1 MRLSS
6 ATDELNDVRKP
17 ILIAVAALVV
27 FAAMANVGYR
37 LAGALRQVDALA
49 RTDAGGAAAGVLR
62 ATDAAPASAAATLV
76 PNAEVL
82 VERATEARKP
92 LEPEPEGE
100 PYVPFD
106 VDAALRAAGDHDPNV
121 AELLDDPDPAVGDAV
136 REFITHL
143 DPPGGR

>member
-6 ATDELNDVRKP
+6 ATDELNGVRKP
-17 ILIAVAALVV
+17 ILIAAAALVA

-62 ATDAAPASAAATLV
+62 ATGVAPAPAATLV
-76 PNAEVL
+76 PSAEVL
-82 VERATEARKP
+82 AERPTETRKP
-92 LEPEPEGE
+92 LEAEGE

-106 VDAALRAAGDHDPNV
+106 VDAALHAAGDHDPNV
-121 AELLDDPDPAVGDAV
+121 AELLNDPDPAVGGAV